1 MELFIGN
8 QCCKGANRI
17 QRNEEEHQE
26 NPDVAFATCWWKM
39 LKKTNDTWKI
49 IPEHTYH
56 ENLTTTSL

>member
-26 NPDVAFATCWWKM
+26 KSGCGVCDLLMKDVEEDERYVKNYTGAY
-39 LKKTNDTWKI
+39 L
-49 IPEHTYH
+49 P
-56 ENLTTTSL
+56 